1 MRIYIRKG
9 PKRISLFH
17 RCPGDSADGISFFF
31 LYRDKKQCTRD
42 WLYDNK
48 RIFVSFLKHI
58 WYDHFFFGGEA
69 RDIRAWDWICCYTHT
84 ITSSLSSEIFLYRL
98 HPCNNNKGA
107 AAWRYSIC
115 IINHVATRKKK
126 SVILFLLF
134 FCKKIKWHLYFWSIG
149 MNWTNGS
156 KWIKFG
162 IELKFLKMI
171 RWFGRW
177 SESRSKSR
185 DRNIFPGTRNSHQT
199 R

>member
-1 MRIYIRKG
+1 MWLYWWNERNRWESILERGRRGSLSFIAVPGILLTGFLFFSSIGIKNSARGTDYTTTKELLYLFSN
-9 PKRISLFH
+9 IS
-17 RCPGDSADGISFFF
+17 DMIISFF
-31 LYRDKKQCTRD
+31 
-42 WLYDNK
+42 W
-48 RIFVSFLKHI
+48 
-58 WYDHFFFGGEA
+58 GGEA

-134 FCKKIKWHLYFWSIG
+134 FWKKIKWHLYFWFIG

-156 KWIKFG
+156 KWIKLG
-162 IELKFLKMI
+162 L
-171 RWFGRW
+171 
-177 SESRSKSR
+177 
-185 DRNIFPGTRNSHQT
+185 N
-199 R
+199 